1 MSGQGLL
8 LYQDQDPDQDQDS
21 DLDPDQDPDPDL
33 DQDLDQDPDPDPDL
47 DQDQDLEYLFF
58 FPLISLPL
66 GKSFDHADAD
76 IDIAHL
82 LEVFPRFVR
91 ERASFVHNAAVF
103 QQYAVIIHAY
113 QRSRVEV
120 IQAEQDDL
128 LAQQGNQAFVFD
140 FDNIRKLL
148 HFTVLTSA
156 GLPVVPSRLEMAQP
170 ATLVEWQGWL
180 LFSFCGD
187 GKSIDIEDDCSDYL
201 KCLVVR

>member
-21 DLDPDQDPDPDL
+21 DLDPDQDPDQDPDP
-33 DQDLDQDPDPDPDL
+33 DQDQDSDQDPDPDP
-47 DQDQDLEYLFF
+47 DLEYLFF

-76 IDIAHL
+76 VHIANL
-82 LEVFPRFVR
+82 LEVFPIFVR

-128 LAQQGNQAFVFD
+128 LAQQGNQALVFD

-156 GLPVVPSRLEMAQP
+156 GSPVVPSRLEMAQP
-170 ATLVEWQGWL
+170 AVLIEGAEIVTL
-180 LFSFCGD
+180 
-187 GKSIDIEDDCSDYL
+187 I
-201 KCLVVR
+201 LVRPLYPYK